1 MSNTIPANILE
12 KFTTFGDL
20 LRYLRRRAGLTQIE
34 MSIAVGYSNAQ
45 ISRLEQN
52 LRLPDPATIAAR
64 FVPVLDLDDEP
75 IVATQLLQLATHMQR
90 EDAPASGLC
99 PYKGLNY
106 FDETDADLFIGR
118 EALTD
123 KLVERFLSQPSSGSL
138 HEQRFLAVVGASG
151 SGKSSLVRAGLV
163 PALQWNQ
170 ASADWNIH
178 VFTPGAHPLESLAK
192 SLLQQNKSDGTIA
205 RLMDDL
211 ARDTHSLHLFNK
223 RSTQSE
229 NTARVLLVIDQ
240 FEELFALCRSETE
253 RTLFID
259 NLLTSASELDGPTG
273 VIITLRADFYAHCA
287 AYVQLRE
294 ALAHH
299 QEYIGPMSE
308 EELRRAIEEPARH
321 GHWELEPGL
330 VDLLLHDAGAGHEP
344 GALPLLSHALL
355 ETWQRRRGRSL
366 TLSGYTSSG
375 GVRGAIAETA
385 ESVFTDQLTNTQ
397 QAIARRIFL
406 RLTELGDEMLTGDT
420 RRRATFNELILKP
433 DEAAITHGVLK
444 SLADARLITTSE
456 DSVEVAHE
464 ALIREW
470 PTLRGWL
477 EDNREGLRLQRQFT
491 DGAQEWQMMK
501 REPDMLYRGAR
512 LVQLREWAQSH
523 VDEMNSLEHEFLNA
537 SIKFTE
543 REVLEREAQR
553 QRELD
558 AAKKLVETEQRRAE
572 EQTLS
577 AKNLR
582 TRNRVISAI
591 GLVAIVL
598 AVLAGI
604 FGLQSNQNAMSAQVN
619 AAQAINA
626 KATAQTESLIR
637 ATAQADAE
645 QAAALSFSRELAVQ
659 SELNLEVDP
668 ERSILLALAAL
679 DVVYTHEAENAL
691 HKAVQ
696 SSRVRM
702 TLTGHTAEVN
712 DAVFSPDGKR
722 LASSSED
729 GVRVWDPTT
738 GQQLLFLG
746 DRPNASDVAFSPDGS
761 RLAFATSVPNDP
773 NFVITIRDINTG
785 KELLTLKINGADFW
799 MMNYSPDGSLWVGEN
814 GKIESFD
821 ATSGQPLPA
830 LTSPDWIIQEHPLI
844 VADVAFSSDG
854 KRMAIALTAQGSE
867 YNSGMGRVEIWDVAS
882 RQRLLTLPE
891 NFDIYP
897 NHPGVIAFSP
907 DGTTLATQRSPDG
920 LPAVW
925 DAVSGQKLF
934 ELGST
939 VNSLTYSPDGNS
951 ILTASTGGKAQMW
964 DAATGKLLLTLRGHQ
979 GNNGKVSVS
988 PGCVRPPEAL
998 FEWCGLRLASGSTDK
1013 TVKIWDISPSGSQE
1027 SLILPGA
1034 WFFVDPNWTH
1044 VTTFSGPG
1052 LTVGAGSGPP
1062 ILRPGIQNTLHSWDL
1077 PDRTGVA
1084 TAPLHVSNYAASV
1097 PIIDPASIF
1106 SILFPSG
1113 KLVAGFKDLSLKIWD
1128 VSSGEAKLVTTLCCS
1143 SAPEDAGNYV
1153 TQIDFS
1159 SDGRLMAV
1167 GINQGYPQGV
1177 VEIWDLSTGLKVKT
1191 LTVFADLQLIFS
1203 PDGSRL
1209 AMDTP
1214 TGLELWD
1221 VATGRKVQSMDEPG
1235 HNRLIFSPD
1244 GKWLLA
1250 GICGSVNVLDS
1261 ATLETKFSL
1270 SRLNG
1275 CTHNMAFSPDGRL
1288 LAITSIGA
1296 PVKVWDW
1303 HTHQEVLQLPVGLP
1317 NGFGR
1322 KLQFSPDGTRLMVVV
1337 NDPSG
1342 LILDTVR
1349 VYVLPTEDI
1358 IALAKSRLTR
1368 MFTLEECQ
1376 QYLHVDNCP

>member
-1 MSNTIPANILE
+1 MSNSIPAGVLE

-20 LRYLRRRAGLTQIE
+20 LRYLRRRMGLTQIE
-34 MSIAVGYSNAQ
+34 MSIAVGYSDAQ

-75 IVATQLLQLATHMQR
+75 IVVAQLLQLAAHMQR

-106 FDETDADLFIGR
+106 FDETDADLFVGR

-123 KLVERFLSQPSSGSL
+123 KLVERFLSHSSSGSL
-138 HEQRFLAVVGASG
+138 HQERFLAVVGASG

-163 PALQWNQ
+163 PALHWNQ
-170 ASADWNIH
+170 ASADWSIH
-178 VFTPGAHPLESLAK
+178 IFTPGAHPLESLAEC
-192 SLLQQNKSDGTIA
+192 LLQQNKSAEASATLIG
-205 RLMDDL
+205 DL

-229 NTARVLLVIDQ
+229 NTVRVLLVIDQ

-294 ALAHH
+294 ALAQN

-355 ETWQRRRGRSL
+355 ETWQRRRGRTL

-433 DEAAITHGVLK
+433 DEAAITHAVLK

-456 DSVEVAHE
+456 DSAEVAHE

-491 DGAQEWQMMK
+491 HAAQEWQMME

-512 LVQLREWAQSH
+512 LAQLREWAQSH

-543 REVLEREAQR
+543 REALEREAQR

-558 AAKKLVETEQRRAE
+558 AAKKLAETEQGRAE
-572 EQTLS
+572 EQTRG

-582 TRNRVISAI
+582 VRNRVISAI

-604 FGLQSNQNAMSAQVN
+604 FGFQSNQNAMSAQVN

-645 QAAALSFSRELAVQ
+645 QAAALSFSRELGVQ
-659 SELNLEVDP
+659 SELNLDVDP
-668 ERSILLALAAL
+668 ERSILLALAGL

-696 SSRVRM
+696 TSRVRM

-712 DAVFSPDGKR
+712 DVVFSPDGKR

-761 RLAFATSVPNDP
+761 RLAFATFDPSVPNS
-773 NFVITIRDINTG
+773 FVVTIRDINTG
-785 KELLTLKINGADFW
+785 QELLTLNINSADFW
-799 MMNYSPDGSLWVGEN
+799 MMNFSPDGSLWVGEN
-814 GKIESFD
+814 GKIEFFD

-830 LTSPDWIIQEHPLI
+830 LTSPDWTIQGHPLI
-844 VADVAFSSDG
+844 VADVAFSADG
-854 KRMAIALTAQGSE
+854 KRLAIALTSQGSE

-897 NHPGVIAFSP
+897 NRPGVIAFSL

-920 LPAVW
+920 LPAIW
-925 DAVSGQKLF
+925 DAATGQKLF

-939 VNSLTYSPDGNS
+939 VNSLTYNPDGQY
-951 ILTASTGGKAQMW
+951 ILTASTGGKVQMW
-964 DAATGKLLLTLRGHQ
+964 EAATGKLLLTLRGHQ
-979 GNNGKVSVS
+979 GGIGKVSVS
-988 PGCVRPPEAL
+988 PGCISPPEAP
-998 FEWCGLRLASGSTDK
+998 FQWCGLHLASGGSDK
-1013 TVKIWDISPSGSQE
+1013 TIKIWDISPGGSQE
-1027 SLILPGA
+1027 SLMLPGA
-1034 WFFVDPNWTH
+1034 WFFVDPNWTR
-1044 VTTFSGPG
+1044 VTTFSGPD
-1052 LTVGAGSGPP
+1052 LTVGAGTLPP
-1062 ILRPGIQNTLHSWDL
+1062 ILHPGVQNTLHSWAL
-1077 PDRTGVA
+1077 PDWTGVA
-1084 TAPLHVSNYAASV
+1084 TAPLQVSNYTSSI
-1097 PIIDPASIF
+1097 PTIDPSSIF
-1106 SILFPSG
+1106 SIFFPSG
-1113 KLVAGFKDLSLKIWD
+1113 KLVTGYRDLSLKIWD
-1128 VSSGEAKLVTTLCCS
+1128 VSRGEAKLVTTLCCS
-1143 SAPEDAGNYV
+1143 SAPKDSGNYV
-1153 TQIDFS
+1153 SQIDFS
-1159 SDGRLMAV
+1159 SDGKLMAV
-1167 GINQGYPQGV
+1167 GVSQGYPQGV
-1177 VEIWDLSTGLKVKT
+1177 VEIWDLSIRQKVKT
-1191 LTVFADLQLIFS
+1191 LPVFADLQLIFS

-1209 AMDTP
+1209 AMDTA
-1214 TGLELWD
+1214 TSLELWD
-1221 VATGRKVQSMDEPG
+1221 VATGQKVLSWDEPG
-1235 HNRLIFSPD
+1235 ITSLMFSPD

-1250 GICGSVNVLDS
+1250 GICGSVEVLDA
-1261 ATLETKFSL
+1261 ATLEKKFSFSGL
-1270 SRLNG
+1270 TS
-1275 CTHNMAFSPDGRL
+1275 CTPYIAFSPDGRL
-1288 LAITSIGA
+1288 LAISSKG
-1296 PVKVWDW
+1296 PVKVWDLA
-1303 HTHQEVLQLPVGLP
+1303 THEELLQLPIGFP
-1317 NGFGR
+1317 GSFGR
-1322 KLQFSPDGTRLMVVV
+1322 KLQFNSDGTRLMTVV

-1342 LILDTVR
+1342 LVLDTVR

-1368 MFTLEECQ
+1368 TLTEAECQ
-1376 QYLHVDNCP
+1376 QYLHVDKCP

>member
-1 MSNTIPANILE
+1 MSNSIPTSVLE

-20 LRYLRRRAGLTQIE
+20 LRYLRRRRGLTQIE
-34 MSIAVGYSNAQ
+34 MSIAVGYSDAQ

-75 IVATQLLQLATHMQR
+75 IVVAQLLQLATHMQR

-99 PYKGLNY
+99 PYKGLKY
-106 FDETDADLFIGR
+106 FDETDADLFVGR
-118 EALTD
+118 EVLTD
-123 KLVERFLSQPSSGSL
+123 KLVERFLSHASSGSL
-138 HEQRFLAVVGASG
+138 HKERFLAVVGASG

-170 ASADWNIH
+170 ASADWSIH
-178 VFTPGAHPLESLAK
+178 IFTPGAHPLESLAEC
-192 SLLQQNKSDGTIA
+192 LLQQNKSAEANAT
-205 RLMDDL
+205 LMDDL
-211 ARDTHSLHLFNK
+211 ARDTHSLHLFNQ

-240 FEELFALCRSETE
+240 FEELFTLCRSETE
-253 RTLFID
+253 RILFID
-259 NLLTSASELDGPTG
+259 NLLTSASELDGLTS

-287 AYVQLRE
+287 SYIQLRE

-330 VDLLLHDAGAGHEP
+330 VELLLHDAGAGHEP

-355 ETWQRRRGRSL
+355 ETWQRRRGRTL

-433 DEAAITHGVLK
+433 DEAASTHAVLK
-444 SLADARLITTSE
+444 SLADARLITTGE

-477 EDNREGLRLQRQFT
+477 EDNRESLRLQRQFT
-491 DGAQEWQMMK
+491 DAAQEWEITE

-512 LVQLREWAQSH
+512 LAQLREWAQSH
-523 VDEMNSLEHEFLNA
+523 TDEMNILEHEFLNA
-537 SIKFTE
+537 SVESNE
-543 REVLEREAQR
+543 REALEREAQR
-553 QRELD
+553 QRQLD
-558 AAKKLVETEQRRAE
+558 AAKKLAETEQRRAE
-572 EQTLS
+572 EQTQA

-582 TRNRVISAI
+582 IRNRVISAI
-591 GLVAIVL
+591 SLVAIVL

-619 AAQAINA
+619 AAQAVNA
-626 KATAQTESLIR
+626 QATAQNESLIR

-659 SELNLEVDP
+659 SELNLDVDA
-668 ERSILLALAAL
+668 ERSILLALAGL

-696 SSRVRM
+696 GSRVRM
-702 TLTGHTAEVN
+702 TLTGHTAAVK
-712 DAVFSPDGKR
+712 DVVFSPDGKR

-729 GVRVWDPTT
+729 GVRVWDPAT

-746 DRPNASDVAFSPDGS
+746 DRPNALHIAFSPDGS
-761 RLAFATSVPNDP
+761 RLAFATSVDGGAN
-773 NFVITIRDINTG
+773 ITVRDVNTG
-785 KELLTLKINGADFW
+785 QELLTLKISGDDYW
-799 MMNYSPDGSLWVGEN
+799 MMNFSPDGSLWVGEY
-814 GKIESFD
+814 GKIQFFD

-854 KRMAIALTAQGSE
+854 KRMAIALTALGSE
-867 YNSGMGRVEIWDVAS
+867 YNAGMGRVEIWDVAS

-897 NHPGVIAFSP
+897 DQSGVIAFSP
-907 DGTTLATQRSPDG
+907 DGITLATQRSPDG
-920 LPAVW
+920 LPAIW
-925 DAVSGQKLF
+925 DAATGQKLF

-939 VNSLTYSPDGNS
+939 VNSLTYSPDGKY

-964 DAATGKLLLTLRGHQ
+964 EAATGKLLLSLRGHQ
-979 GNNGKVSVS
+979 GGIGKVSVS
-988 PGCVRPPEAL
+988 PGCIRPPEAL
-998 FEWCGLRLASGSTDK
+998 FEWCGLHLASGGSDK
-1013 TVKIWDISPSGSQE
+1013 TIKIWDISPGGSQE
-1027 SLILPGA
+1027 LLMLPGA
-1034 WFFVDPNWTH
+1034 WFFVDPSWTR
-1044 VTTFSGPG
+1044 VTTFSGPD
-1052 LTVGAGSGPP
+1052 LTVGAATGPP
-1062 ILRPGIQNTLHSWDL
+1062 MLHPGVQNTLHSWAF
-1077 PDRTGVA
+1077 PDWTGVS
-1084 TAPLHVSNYAASV
+1084 TAPLQVSNYVSSV

-1106 SILFPSG
+1106 SMIFPSG
-1113 KLVAGFKDLSLKIWD
+1113 KLVAGYSDLSLKIWD
-1128 VSSGEAKLVTTLCCS
+1128 VGSGEARLVTTLCCT
-1143 SAPEDAGNYV
+1143 SAPEDSGNYV

-1167 GINQGYPQGV
+1167 GINQGHPQGV
-1177 VEIWDLSTGLKVKT
+1177 VEIWDLSSGQKVKT
-1191 LTVFADLQLIFS
+1191 LPVFADLQLVFS

-1221 VATGRKVQSMDEPG
+1221 VATGQKVLSMEEPG
-1235 HNRLIFSPD
+1235 HTRLIFSPD

-1250 GICGSVNVLDS
+1250 GICGSVEVLDA
-1261 ATLETKFSL
+1261 ATLEKKFSL
-1270 SRLNG
+1270 SGLTA
-1275 CTHNMAFSPDGRL
+1275 CTPYIAFSPDGRL
-1288 LAITSIGA
+1288 LAISSKGPI
-1296 PVKVWDW
+1296 KVWDW
-1303 HTHQEVLQLPVGLP
+1303 ATHEELLQLPVGFP
-1317 NGFGR
+1317 GGFGR
-1322 KLQFSPDGTRLMVVV
+1322 KLQFNPDGTRLMTVV

-1342 LILDTVR
+1342 LVLDTVR
-1349 VYVLPTEDI
+1349 VYVLPTKDI

-1368 MFTLEECQ
+1368 TLTLEECQ
-1376 QYLHVDNCP
+1376 QYLHVEQCPSEP

>member
-1 MSNTIPANILE
+1 MSNSIPAGVLE

-34 MSIAVGYSNAQ
+34 ISIAVGYSNAQ

-75 IVATQLLQLATHMQR
+75 IVVEQLLQLATHVQR

-106 FDETDADLFIGR
+106 FDETDADLFVGR

-123 KLVERFLSQPSSGSL
+123 KLVKRFLSHTLSGSL
-138 HEQRFLAVVGASG
+138 HKERFLAIVGASG
-151 SGKSSLVRAGLV
+151 SGKSSLVRAGLI

-170 ASADWNIH
+170 ASADWSIH
-178 VFTPGAHPLESLAK
+178 IFTPGAHPLESLAEC
-192 SLLQQNKSDGTIA
+192 LLQQNKSAEASATLIG
-205 RLMDDL
+205 DL
-211 ARDTHSLHLFNK
+211 ARDTCSLHLFNK
-223 RSTQSE
+223 RSIQTE
-229 NTARVLLVIDQ
+229 NNARVLLVIDQ

-355 ETWQRRRGRSL
+355 ETWQRRRGRTL

-433 DEAAITHGVLK
+433 DEAAGTHAVLK

-491 DGAQEWQMMK
+491 DAAQEWEMRE

-512 LVQLREWAQSH
+512 LAQLREWAQSH
-523 VDEMNSLEHEFLNA
+523 ADEMNILEHAFLNA
-537 SIKFTE
+537 SVESSE
-543 REVLEREAQR
+543 REALEREAQR

-558 AAKKLVETEQRRAE
+558 AAKKLAETEQGRAD
-572 EQTLS
+572 EQTHS
-577 AKNLR
+577 VKRLR
-582 TRNRVISAI
+582 TRNRVITAV
-591 GLVAIVL
+591 GLAAIVF

-604 FGLQSNQNAMSAQVN
+604 FGLQSNQNAISARVN
-619 AAQAINA
+619 AAQAMNA
-626 KATAQTESLIR
+626 QATAQTESLIR

-645 QAAALSFSRELAVQ
+645 QAAALAFSRELGVQ

-668 ERSILLALAAL
+668 ERSILLALAGL

-696 SSRVRM
+696 TSRVRL

-712 DAVFSPDGKR
+712 DVVFSPDGKR

-729 GVRVWDPTT
+729 GVRVWDPIT

-746 DRPNASDVAFSPDGS
+746 DRPNASDVAFSPDGT
-761 RLAFATSVPNDP
+761 RLAFATSAPNDS
-773 NFVITIRDINTG
+773 NFVVTVRDVKTG

-799 MMNYSPDGSLWVGEN
+799 MMNFSPDGSLWVGEN
-814 GKIESFD
+814 GKIEFFD
-821 ATSGQPLPA
+821 ATSGQLIST
-830 LTSPDWIIQEHPLI
+830 LSSPDWTIQGHPLI

-867 YNSGMGRVEIWDVAS
+867 YNAGMGRVEIWDVAS
-882 RQRLLTLPE
+882 RQYLLTLTE

-897 NHPGVIAFSP
+897 NHPGVVAFSP
-907 DGTTLATQRSPDG
+907 DGTTLATHRSPDG
-920 LPAVW
+920 LPAIW
-925 DAVSGQKLF
+925 DAASGEKLF

-939 VNSLTYSPDGNS
+939 VNSITYSPDGNS

-964 DAATGKLLLTLRGHQ
+964 EAATGKILLTLRGHQ

-1034 WFFVDPNWTH
+1034 LFFVDPNWMH
-1044 VTTFSGPG
+1044 VTTFSGPD
-1052 LTVGAGSGPP
+1052 LTVGAGTGSP
-1062 ILRPGIQNTLHSWDL
+1062 ILHPGVQNTLHSWDL
-1077 PDRTGVA
+1077 PDGTGVA
-1084 TAPLHVSNYAASV
+1084 TAPLQVSNYAASV

-1113 KLVAGFKDLSLKIWD
+1113 KFLAGYKDLSLKLWD

-1143 SAPEDAGNYV
+1143 SAPEDSGNYV

-1159 SDGRLMAV
+1159 SDGSLMAV
-1167 GINQGYPQGV
+1167 GVNQGYPRGV
-1177 VEIWDLSTGLKVKT
+1177 VEIWDLSTGQKVKT
-1191 LTVFADLQLIFS
+1191 LPVFADLQLIFS

-1214 TGLELWD
+1214 NGLELWD
-1221 VATGRKVQSMDEPG
+1221 VATGQKVLSIDELG
-1235 HNRLIFSPD
+1235 HNRLMFSPD
-1244 GKWLLA
+1244 GKWLLV
-1250 GICGSVNVLDS
+1250 GSCGSVNVLDA

-1270 SRLNG
+1270 FRLNG
-1275 CTHNMAFSPDGRL
+1275 CTHNMAFSPDSRL
-1288 LAITSIGA
+1288 LAITSIGG

-1303 HTHQEVLQLPVGLP
+1303 TTYQELLQLPAGLP

-1342 LILDTVR
+1342 LVQDTVR

-1368 MFTLEECQ
+1368 TLTPEECQ
-1376 QYLHVDNCP
+1376 QYLHVEKCP